1 MLVRR
6 EASCR
11 MPHSG
16 IKLRRMTMKTRICI
30 LALVAALSLM
40 AGCSKSTTAPETLTI
55 EDLLVKNN
63 ELAGWTYGDE
73 RWVARNEIE
82 LFGAINGAGDVNVRY
97 GFREGAGQS
106 YSGII
111 SDTPATLK
119 LYVFDQTTGE
129 NAESVFNDPDSGM
142 STAVPWPGGAGDEAH
157 HLTAE
162 LANTLTFYRGKYYV
176 WLNINF
182 GQDEGLNVLKQFAL
196 NVDGKI
202 E

>member
-1 MLVRR
+1 M
-6 EASCR
+6 
-11 MPHSG
+11 M
-16 IKLRRMTMKTRICI
+16 MKTRICI
-30 LALVAALSLM
+30 LTLLAALSLTV
-40 AGCSKSTTAPETLTI
+40 GCSKSTTAPETLTI

-73 RWVARNEIE
+73 RWVARNATE
-82 LFGAINGAGDVNVRY
+82 LFAAINGAGDVNVRY

-106 YSGII
+106 YSGTIN
-111 SDTPATLK
+111 DTPATLV
-119 LYVFDQTTGE
+119 LYVFDQAAAE

-142 STAVPWPGGAGDEAH
+142 GTAVPWPAGAGEEAH
-157 HLTAE
+157 YLTTQ
-162 LANTLTFYRGKYYV
+162 LSNTLTFYSGKYYV

>member
-1 MLVRR
+1 
-6 EASCR
+6 
-11 MPHSG
+11 
-16 IKLRRMTMKTRICI
+16 MKTRICI
-30 LALVAALSLM
+30 LAVVAALSLA

-55 EDLLVKNN
+55 EDLLVRNN

-73 RWVARNEIE
+73 RWVARNDTE
-82 LFGAINGAGDVNVRY
+82 LFDAIDGAGDVNIRY

-106 YSGII
+106 YNGTI
-111 SDTPATLK
+111 SDTPSTLK
-119 LYVFDQTTGE
+119 LYVFDQTTSE
-129 NAESVFNDPDSGM
+129 NAKSVFDDPDSGM

-157 HLTAE
+157 YLTTQ
-162 LANTLTFYRGKYYV
+162 LSNTLTFHSGKYYV